1 MKRILIGLGNPFR
14 GDDGAGLE
22 VASRVRSV
30 ESHPCLLGSYELMDL
45 WEGADEVIVVDAM
58 VSDAAAG
65 TVRRFDPHR
74 EALPS
79 KTFASTHAIGIAE
92 TIEMAKLL
100 GTLPDRMT
108 VYGIEASDV
117 TPGTELSPTVEEA
130 VARVTAEIDDA

>member
-30 ESHPCLLGSYELMDL
+30 ETHVCLLGSYELMDL

-58 VSDAAAG
+58 VSSAPPG
-65 TVRRFDPHR
+65 TVRLFDPHR

-79 KTFASTHAIGIAE
+79 RTFSSTHAIGVAE

-100 GTLPDRMT
+100 GRLPQRMA
-108 VYGIEASDV
+108 VYGIEAADV
-117 TPGTELSPTVEEA
+117 TAGTYLSPVVEEA